1 MRKITLSL
9 QVMRWLVQVLIE
21 ASKEQIMTVGR
32 WKTKHHFAEFFC
44 TLKYNEHCRYASFIA
59 VQGGSRSVIITPE
72 TTLNDVWIETAQ

>member
-1 MRKITLSL
+1 
-9 QVMRWLVQVLIE
+9 
-21 ASKEQIMTVGR
+21 MTVGR
-32 WKTKHHFAEFFC
+32 WKTKHHVAEFFC

>member
-44 TLKYNEHCRYASFIA
+44 TLKYNEHGRYASFIA